1 MGVKRTIAAVGLAT
15 LFAVTSAG
23 AAHAVYPPSGSTGT
37 TTTVRSNVKVVT
49 EPELAY
55 TGAELAQGAGLAG
68 VLIAGGAG
76 AVVVARRR
84 RHNV

>member
-1 MGVKRTIAAVGLAT
+1 MGVKRTIAAAGLAT
-15 LFAVTSAG
+15 LFAVTG
-23 AAHAVYPPSGSTGT
+23 ASSAHAVYPPSGSTGN

-55 TGAELAQGAGLAG
+55 TGTELAQGAGIAG
-68 VLIAGGAG
+68 LLIAGGAG

-84 RHNV
+84 RHHA